1 MALELMS
8 SESCYITGLGFSWW
22 DATKPWFSSQFL
34 RINKEHFDSLGILF
48 CLTSRY
54 PLFLF
59 CSPVAWCSPSIW
71 PTRSHVSIGSVRRNR
86 ICALQS
92 VIWGSWPGPQVDQN
106 CMGHPSYPT
115 WGVFVRLQI
124 QNIQSFQGAPGK
136 WGVLKPWPPLAS
148 WFTFICPSVSA
159 QRRKCKVLR
168 FCHFPLEGYKNKNIL
183 NDICL

>member
-1 MALELMS
+1 MVLELTP

-34 RINKEHFDSLGILF
+34 RITKEHFDILGIPF
-48 CLTSRY
+48 CLTSLY

-59 CSPVAWCSPSIW
+59 CSPVPWCPPSVW
-71 PTRSHVSIGSVRRNR
+71 PSSSHVSIGSIRRNR
-86 ICALQS
+86 ICALQVPLS
-92 VIWGSWPGPQVDQN
+92 VIWGSWPGPRVDQN
-106 CMGHPSYPT
+106 CVGHPSYPT

-148 WFTFICPSVSA
+148 CVYLHMSQCFSSEEKMQSA
-159 QRRKCKVLR
+159 RVLP
-168 FCHFPLEGYKNKNIL
+168 FPFGGIQE
-183 NDICL
+183 